1 MLFVSWKSGQPCL
14 DQLCCCRWGR
24 IGQAGKVEHD
34 YKRRILRKQKMNLK
48 KTLQPP
54 RAYILTCFEISSEE
68 LSEVKDQVDPVWKS
82 KCMELRIKYSNWDP
96 PTTSKYGKNKLKL
109 QIALRWAPSGLE
121 MVEVFLSPEILYD
134 PLCIHAPWQ
143 SVQAFW
149 NQICSETVCVLLLSV
164 LLIALVHRLASI
176 WYNGCCIR
184 QEKWSNTEMFF
195 MNT

>member
-1 MLFVSWKSGQPCL
+1 MGRDGKS
-14 DQLCCCRWGR
+14 
-24 IGQAGKVEHD
+24 
-34 YKRRILRKQKMNLK
+34 RRGWARLQKMNLK

-54 RAYILTCFEISSEE
+54 RAYILACIEISSEE

-82 KCMELRIKYSNWDP
+82 NCMELRIKYSNWDP

-109 QIALRWAPSGLE
+109 QIAFRWAPSGLE
-121 MVEVFLSPEILYD
+121 MVEVFFQPEILYD

-184 QEKWSNTEMFF
+184 QEKWSNTEMFLWT
-195 MNT
+195 NSLRHCGSSPPPPPNDNLSKI